1 MDRFIDGFNIDVD
14 PGNGT
19 TYTVTITTTEEAV
32 VRAVEVL
39 NMVLGVSDRI
49 KKSMKNTSSMMRAQ
63 TVLLLRQA
71 QHREI
76 AQAYHTQRR
85 NGVKHRAAIANVLQL
100 DVAKGMHYTKT
111 EVYHCIKAYPE
122 ERLTITSTTKGDD
135 HDTESE
141 RAIASSITGA

>member
-1 MDRFIDGFNIDVD
+1 MDRLVDGFNIDVD

-39 NMVLGVSDRI
+39 NLVLGVSDRI
-49 KKSMKNTSSMMRAQ
+49 KKAMKNTSSMIRAQ
-63 TVLLLRQA
+63 TVLSLRQA

-76 AQAYHTQRR
+76 AQAYHAQRR

-122 ERLTITSTTKGDD
+122 ERLTITSTTEGDD
-135 HDTESE
+135 YDTESE
-141 RAIASSITGA
+141 CAIASRITGA

>member
-1 MDRFIDGFNIDVD
+1 MDRLIDGFNIDVD

-19 TYTVTITTTEEAV
+19 TYTVTITTTEKAV

-39 NMVLGVSDRI
+39 NLVLGVSDRI
-49 KKSMKNTSSMMRAQ
+49 KKAMKNTSSMMRAQ
-63 TVLLLRQA
+63 TVLSLRQA

-76 AQAYHTQRR
+76 AQAYHAQRR
-85 NGVKHRAAIANVLQL
+85 NGIKHRAAITNVLQL

-141 RAIASSITGA
+141 CAIASRITGA